1 MQEDFQNKT
10 FAYLGN
16 RVWTKN
22 LGTKD
27 KYERNLKYG
36 RPLKR
41 NPLLTVFEKLEDKM
55 ILT

>member
-1 MQEDFQNKT
+1 MQEDFENKT

-16 RVWTKN
+16 REWTKK

-36 RPLKR
+36 KPLKR
-41 NPLLTVFEKLEDKM
+41 NPLLVVFEKLENKM
-55 ILT
+55 ILS